1 MMDFET
7 AYRDCQ
13 QRTRVF
19 NLERRI
25 QEQALP
31 QLADKEAAAMT
42 DRTPKVGQTV
52 VWHNAVGLAHQA
64 LVTAVWSPTCINLV
78 VVSSDDKKQDDCGR
92 QIERYTSSS
101 HGKTMNV
108 HGFYWRFEDEEPNA
122 YVPPVER

>member
-7 AYRDCQ
+7 AYRDSQ
-13 QRTRVF
+13 QRVF
-19 NLERRI
+19 NLERRY
-25 QEQALP
+25 EQALP
-31 QLADKEAAAMT
+31 QLGVKEAVMT

-78 VVSSDDKKQDDCGR
+78 VVSSDEKKQADCGR
-92 QIERYTSSS
+92 QIERYTSSL

-122 YVPPVER
+122 YIPPVER